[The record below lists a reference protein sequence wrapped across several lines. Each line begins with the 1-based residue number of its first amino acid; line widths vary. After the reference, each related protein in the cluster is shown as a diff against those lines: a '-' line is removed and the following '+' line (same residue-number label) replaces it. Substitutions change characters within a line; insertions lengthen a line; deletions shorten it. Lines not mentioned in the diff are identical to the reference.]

1 MRTLNDRVV
10 RLTLTL
16 VGFFGT
22 LSFAQTVW
30 ATKCVLDYPS
40 NAAGLLRL
48 TVKVD
53 GEHVPEED
61 PLALGWAT
69 TGELGYVELSM
80 KDLKDDVP
88 PPYTYFWIA
97 NVPAEGDSFRV
108 PVDVTP

>member
-1 MRTLNDRVV
+1 MRTLNDRVA

-30 ATKCVLDYPS
+30 ATKCVLDYES
-40 NAAGLLRL
+40 NTADLLRL

-69 TGELGYVELSM
+69 TGEFEYVELSM
-80 KDLKDDVP
+80 KDRPDDVP
-88 PPYTYFWIA
+88 PPYTYFWITD
-97 NVPAEGDSFRV
+97 VPAEGDSFKV
-108 PVDVTP
+108 PVEVPE

>member
-1 MRTLNDRVV
+1 MRTTHDRVV

-30 ATKCVLDYPS
+30 ATKCVLNYPS
-40 NAAGLLRL
+40 NTAELLRL

-53 GEHVPEED
+53 GENVPEED

-69 TGELGYVELSM
+69 MGELEYVELSK
-80 KDLKDDVP
+80 KDLKDDIP
-88 PPYTYFWIA
+88 PPYTYFWITD
-97 NVPAEGDSFRV
+97 VPAEGDSFKV
-108 PVDVTP
+108 PVEVPQ

>member
-1 MRTLNDRVV
+1 MRTPNDRVV

-30 ATKCVLDYPS
+30 ATKCVLNYPS
-40 NAAGLLRL
+40 NTAELLRL

-53 GEHVPEED
+53 GENVPEED

-69 TGELGYVELSM
+69 MGELEYVELSK
-80 KDLKDDVP
+80 KDPTDDDP
-88 PPYTYFWIA
+88 PPKPTFQSSMSQ
-97 NVPAEGDSFRV
+97 PRR
-108 PVDVTP
+108 P